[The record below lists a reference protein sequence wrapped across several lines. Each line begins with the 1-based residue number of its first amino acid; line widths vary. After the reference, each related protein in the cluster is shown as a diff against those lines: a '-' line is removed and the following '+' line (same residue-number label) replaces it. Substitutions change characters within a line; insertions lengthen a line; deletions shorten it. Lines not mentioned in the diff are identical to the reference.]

1 MHILIAFDKFKD
13 CMTAPEACQIAQ
25 EVILKLHP
33 NWQVTI
39 APLTDGGEGFC
50 EILTRSVYGKI
61 ERVPVLGPQL
71 DPQTSQIGYVEI
83 ERLGSRVREVLRLP
97 AEGTLAV
104 IEMAQASGLQSVPA
118 DKRDPW
124 IASSYGTGQLIAE
137 AADAGAM
144 EILLGIGGSA
154 TNDLGLGALEA
165 LGLQLLDA
173 NGNLVDHGCPRD
185 WGRVAQFGGEIWPH
199 IPRINIAC
207 DVENPLLGPTG
218 ATATYGPQ
226 KGMRYED
233 FTPLEGAVS
242 TMARRMCAYFEQPD
256 SLMSMPGAGA
266 AGGIGFGLMAAC
278 ESRMVKGYE
287 LVESWLQLKE
297 KVAAADLVITGEGK
311 FDRSSLQG
319 KGPGSIVRE
328 AVRQHKHAK
337 IIAGLVESKMEL
349 PPKTTADVMAPA
361 GYTKERSI
369 SEGKKLLA
377 RKLVEVFSK

>member
-50 EILTRSVYGKI
+50 EILTRSAYGSI

-83 ERLGSRVREVLRLP
+83 DRLGSRVREILHLP
-97 AEGTLAV
+97 SEGTLAV
-104 IEMAQASGLQSVPA
+104 IEMAQASGLQSVPP

-154 TNDLGLGALEA
+154 TNDVGLGALEA
-165 LGLQLLDA
+165 VGLQLLDDD
-173 NGNLVDHGCPRD
+173 GQLIDHATPRD
-185 WGRVAQFGGEIWPH
+185 WSRVSRLDGEIWSH

-207 DVENPLLGPTG
+207 DVDNPLLGANG

-226 KGMRYED
+226 KGMVYED
-233 FTPLEGAVS
+233 FSTLEKAVG
-242 TMARRMCAYFEQPD
+242 TMGKRLCDFFEKSA
-256 SLMSMPGAGA
+256 SLMSSPGAGA
-266 AGGIGFGLMAAC
+266 AGGIGFGLQAAC
-278 ESRMVKGYE
+278 DARMVKGFD

-319 KGPGSIVRE
+319 KGPGSILRE
-328 AVRQHKHAK
+328 AARQHKHAK
-337 IIAGLVESKMEL
+337 VVAGLVESKLDL
-349 PPKTTADVMAPA
+349 PPKTTADVMAPT

-369 SEGKKLLA
+369 SEGKKLLT

>member
-33 NWQVTI
+33 SWQVTI

-50 EILTRSVYGKI
+50 EILTRSAYGSI

-71 DPQTSQIGYVEI
+71 DPQTSQIGYVDI
-83 ERLGSRVREVLRLP
+83 GRLGARVRDILRLP
-97 AEGTLAV
+97 SEGTLAV
-104 IEMAQASGLQSVPA
+104 IEMAQASGLQSVPEGQ
-118 DKRDPW
+118 RDPW
-124 IASSYGTGQLIAE
+124 LASSYGTGQLIAE

-165 LGLQLLDA
+165 IGLQLLDA
-173 NGNLVDHGCPRD
+173 KGALIDHATPRD
-185 WGRVAQFGGEIWPH
+185 WSRVAQLEGDIWQH

-207 DVENPLLGPTG
+207 DVENPLLGANG

-233 FTPLEGAVS
+233 FTALEGAVS
-242 TMARRMCAYFEQPD
+242 AMAQRMCSYFEKPA
-256 SLMSMPGAGA
+256 SLMEAPGSGA
-266 AGGIGFGLMAAC
+266 AGGIGFGLQTAC
-278 ESRMVKGYE
+278 NSRVVKGFE

-297 KVAAADLVITGEGK
+297 KIAAADLVITGEGK
-311 FDRSSLQG
+311 FDASSLQG
-319 KGPGSIVRE
+319 KGPGSILRE
-328 AVRQHKHAK
+328 AARQHKHSK
-337 IIAGLVESKMEL
+337 IMAGLVESKLEL
-349 PPKTTADVMAPA
+349 PPKTTADVLAPA

-369 SEGKKLLA
+369 SDGKKLLA